1 MATAGQRAVWPTC
14 RHYSEPNLPPQA
26 EAPHWTICSLHR
38 ARLQWQ
44 GRKHPLIATRPGAGE
59 RWTAWC
65 FVNRDGTLGDP
76 LTLTRANSP
85 DKGSGYDEC
94 RYEGRTSSRTLNYP
108 TSEELRDWYKL
119 STVQVDYD

>member
-1 MATAGQRAVWPTC
+1 MTEYAVWPTC

-26 EAPHWTICSLHR
+26 EGTSLDKLLAYIVHDM
-38 ARLQWQ
+38 QWQ
-44 GRKHPLIATRPGAGE
+44 GRKHPLIATRRDAGE

-65 FVNRDGTLGDP
+65 FVNRDGTLGNP

-85 DKGSGYDEC
+85 DKGSGCDEC
-94 RYEGRTSSRTLNYP
+94 RYEGRTFSRTLNYP